1 MSFKLDLAAKTTT
14 GLAST
19 WLVAMLVVGLAGCS
33 DTSKRAPLPDYSNM
47 TDGGAEN
54 TQSEE

>member
-47 TDGGAEN
+47 TDL
-54 TQSEE
+54 SLIHI